1 VNINGEP
8 GKRFRRRYRYYE
20 ILEISRNATQEE
32 IREAFRH
39 LAQKYH
45 PDHNL
50 GNCEAEAKFKKINEA
65 YQVLSNPTK
74 RATYDSSPAECPA
87 CWTYKVEEKAGNRW
101 WCTACGCEFDAFGIP
116 LSEKIERATIPER
129 YRVRLAAFQLM
140 QCSWCKL
147 FFTQEPFLCPY
158 KGKQH
163 SSCFFIERNNE
174 NKLSEEERNKLL
186 DDEKWWWRII
196 DLVRQAENNGVIKK
210 CVRCG
215 ALNPNPDK
223 TTCWKCKNNIL
234 DRCPNC
240 SLPTLYFDLDDNCW
254 KCSNAICY
262 GKRFTFDKLA
272 PRMEEPVYVLR
283 GRCPN
288 CKSDLHFDFTTR
300 LWECNKCRKVYT
312 YDELRKVEEGASRQK
327 PSAEPSKE
335 GRATRPVWMP
345 HYKTPGNKKN
355 KWFAKRKIP
364 KWLIALTLIVSLV
377 VVGLVISIIVGS
389 TIPFWLLLGFSS
401 VFAVEKW
408 YYYPTRKHKVI
419 GSFYRLLLNLSIL
432 SLLGLIIWSGIKLF
446 SQQFVRN
453 PLLGSLIFVAE
464 FTFFVWMWRVV
475 DKNSW
480 RWPSM
485 KLTVFS
491 LVCLF
496 LVFSFAGVQPM
507 ASYKDTSLSFISS
520 MLRSSSESTLK
531 EQNSTP
537 ITPTVTQPTN
547 DNNID
552 PTTGIYKNYYLGL
565 VNNIGTIAGSGCY
578 DDTGKFIVLINNK
591 SATNPTYNELVSFLR
606 KDKTD
611 EFPYEYTFSI
621 PGFYYGTAESHVNL
635 TRIKHIIDGDIQPDK
650 PNICADF
657 AERLHNNAEIS
668 GIRCAYVDVTL
679 TGYPDPYH
687 YGITSNT
694 SHALNA
700 FETTDRGLVYVD
712 DTGTPESYGP
722 PVQDSVVIV
731 GVGREYNPK
740 FLFPSG
746 GWYFPQGSMGIVTSV
761 FITWD
766 GEWGN

>member
-1 VNINGEP
+1 MPIGDRDYVRGEHP
-8 GKRFRRRYRYYE
+8 PYCTCADCCARRAKR
-20 ILEISRNATQEE
+20 LKK
-32 IREAFRH
+32 RH
-39 LAQKYH
+39 
-45 PDHNL
+45 
-50 GNCEAEAKFKKINEA
+50 
-65 YQVLSNPTK
+65 
-74 RATYDSSPAECPA
+74 
-87 CWTYKVEEKAGNRW
+87 
-101 WCTACGCEFDAFGIP
+101 
-116 LSEKIERATIPER
+116 
-129 YRVRLAAFQLM
+129 
-140 QCSWCKL
+140 
-147 FFTQEPFLCPY
+147 
-158 KGKQH
+158 
-163 SSCFFIERNNE
+163 
-174 NKLSEEERNKLL
+174 
-186 DDEKWWWRII
+186 
-196 DLVRQAENNGVIKK
+196 
-210 CVRCG
+210 
-215 ALNPNPDK
+215 
-223 TTCWKCKNNIL
+223 IL
-234 DRCPNC
+234 DYVSIPRSNQK
-240 SLPTLYFDLDDNCW
+240 SLWHNVKGL
-254 KCSNAICY
+254 KSNWLKALLLI
-262 GKRFTFDKLA
+262 
-272 PRMEEPVYVLR
+272 
-283 GRCPN
+283 
-288 CKSDLHFDFTTR
+288 
-300 LWECNKCRKVYT
+300 
-312 YDELRKVEEGASRQK
+312 
-327 PSAEPSKE
+327 
-335 GRATRPVWMP
+335 
-345 HYKTPGNKKN
+345 
-355 KWFAKRKIP
+355 FALSISG
-364 KWLIALTLIVSLV
+364 W
-377 VVGLVISIIVGS
+377 GISIFTGS
-389 TIPFWLLLGFSS
+389 FIPFWILLGFSLVYS
-401 VFAVEKW
+401 IEKW
-408 YYYPTRKHKVI
+408 FGYVTRKHKGI
-419 GSFYRLLLNLSIL
+419 GKLYRLFLNLSIL
-432 SLLGLIIWSGIKLF
+432 SLLGLLIWSGIKLF

-565 VNNIGTIAGSGCY
+565 ANNIGTIAGSGCY